1 MRPRRIRP
9 CKPLRAALLG
19 AGVAIFACGEAGAKD
34 PGSET
39 YMIRVLTCEGPDAAM
54 ELYLP
59 QSIVLRGDRALL
71 GMRPTIGFYTLDL
84 TPAGKGKPL
93 EPVRVSV
100 SADKKTIIVDQY
112 TRGLRPTRIPVEGG
126 TVNFDNRFGKDAKCG
141 AFNAREE

>member
-1 MRPRRIRP
+1 MAPRRIRS
-9 CKPLRAALLG
+9 CKPLHAALLG

-34 PGSET
+34 PGSEA
-39 YMIRVLTCEGPDAAM
+39 YMVRVLTCAGPDAAM

-59 QSIVLRGDRALL
+59 QSIVNKGDRPLL
-71 GMRPTIGFYTLDL
+71 GMRPTIGYYTLDL
-84 TPAGKGKPL
+84 TQAGKGKPL

-112 TRGLRPTRIPVEGG
+112 TRGQRPTRIPVEGG
-126 TVNFDNRFGKDAKCG
+126 AVNFDNRFGKDAKCG